1 MSDEKEI
8 KTTLFTKII
17 GLFASFGLVV
27 LSTRIWGADGR
38 GYISIFLADAALIA
52 VFSNILAGSSAMYY
66 MKKFGRKKVFISSVC
81 WVIFSSF
88 LAHFSF
94 FFLLF

>member
-66 MKKFGRKKVFISSVC
+66 MKKFGRKKVFI
-81 WVIFSSF
+81 
-88 LAHFSF
+88 
-94 FFLLF
+94 